1 MLNSELLEFM
11 ASCWQKLCANGAWNA
26 NGRNKYA
33 NTIRSYIRALHPQM
47 AGFKLPPIHP
57 LWHLKRPCGSTILY
71 MPNKYTKK
79 QSTQLGQVFSPA

>member
-33 NTIRSYIRALHPQM
+33 NTICT
-47 AGFKLPPIHP
+47 F
-57 LWHLKRPCGSTILY
+57 LY
-71 MPNKYTKK
+71 TR
-79 QSTQLGQVFSPA
+79 FAPANGRL